1 MRFNDFDMRDFEVF
15 ANNSKDLED
24 LSLFYLAKVAHV
36 LNRVFYTICLASDVM
51 SSMRSVGIK
60 TLLEVGRPAVSPR
73 IENSLYIEVPG
84 SGW

>member
-1 MRFNDFDMRDFEVF
+1 MRFGDFDMRDFEVF
-15 ANNSKDLED
+15 ANNSKHLRM
-24 LSLFYLAKVAHV
+24 SL
-36 LNRVFYTICLASDVM
+36 RSISPRWRMCSTGFYTICLTSDVM

-60 TLLEVGRPAVSPR
+60 TLLEVVRPADSPR

>member
-1 MRFNDFDMRDFEVF
+1 M
-15 ANNSKDLED
+15 
-24 LSLFYLAKVAHV
+24 
-36 LNRVFYTICLASDVM
+36 LNRVFYTICLAFDVM

-60 TLLEVGRPAVSPR
+60 TLLEVSRPADSPR